1 MEPIPRLRATTVR
14 VKDGV
19 VLEEHRY
26 LIVTLCTE
34 LTRTANPT
42 AIADG
47 KDHCR
52 HFDKRFLL
60 HKNDLNSRT
69 VSETTDSSN
78 KIVIFHAS

>member
-1 MEPIPRLRATTVR
+1 MEPIPRLRAITVR

-19 VLEEHRY
+19 VLEENRY
-26 LIVTLCTE
+26 LIVTLSTE

-52 HFDKRFLL
+52 HFDK
-60 HKNDLNSRT
+60 
-69 VSETTDSSN
+69 
-78 KIVIFHAS
+78 